1 MLITGLFL
9 TVLLFTPHELMAQE
23 DINDYKER
31 SSQIISNIL
40 SSKNKDELQVAV
52 DALYQAI
59 LLDKNYE
66 KYGIPNFRL
75 SLYVNVFVT
84 VKNNHELSLDTRQVL
99 MDVLADGMINEGIV
113 KDNTLY
119 IKEKNIKFLYELV
132 YEQKIHVLTK
142 QCVENIEKA
151 CVQTLHEPR
160 YAVLLLS
167 ASGSKK
173 TNKLLRK
180 FADSSRL
187 NLARMYYSATWAATL
202 FFAQKAEE
210 KYVRRLVHLSEKA
223 IEVNP
228 GMLLVLFRDLPTVH
242 DKIVV
247 QYLHEYLKS
256 DKRAPE
262 WDDGVTELQ
271 YVSYYA
277 ALALSKMLQGFPAPK
292 RFFNMDAV
300 EICRKWMAEQK
311 EFVFLETP

>member
-1 MLITGLFL
+1 MLVTGLFL
-9 TVLLFTPHELMAQE
+9 TVLLFTPHGLMAQG
-23 DINDYKER
+23 DINHYKEQ
-31 SSQIISNIL
+31 SSKIISNIL
-40 SSKNKDELQVAV
+40 TSKNKDELQVAV

-59 LLDKNYE
+59 LSDKTGSEYA
-66 KYGIPNFRL
+66 IPNFRL
-75 SLYVNVFVT
+75 SLYVNVVVT
-84 VKNNHELSLDTRQVL
+84 VKNNHGLSLDTRQAL

-119 IKEKNIKFLYELV
+119 IRERNIKFLYELV
-132 YEQKIHVLTK
+132 YEQKIHDLTK

-202 FFAQKAEE
+202 IFAQKGEE
-210 KYVRRLVHLSEKA
+210 KYVRQLVQLSEKA
-223 IEVNP
+223 IGVNP

-262 WDDGVTELQ
+262 WDDGITEPQ

-277 ALALSKMLQGFPAPK
+277 ALALSKMLRGFPVPK
-292 RFFNMDAV
+292 SYFNMESVD
-300 EICRKWMAEQK
+300 ICRKWMAEQQ

>member
-262 WDDGVTELQ
+262 WDDGVTEPQ

-277 ALALSKMLQGFPAPK
+277 ALALSKMLRGFPAQK
-292 RFFNMDAV
+292 SYFNMAAV
-300 EICRKWMAEQK
+300 EDCRKWMAEQK